1 MKKIMFISGLAL
13 AILFIY
19 LIYVYII
26 HNEWDKTEQLLLVFG
41 FIVSVLLIF
50 IKLFQVL
57 KEKKKLKNQ

>member
-26 HNEWDKTEQLLLVFG
+26 HNEWNKTEQLLLVFG
-41 FIVSVLLIF
+41 FIISVLLIF
-50 IKLFQVL
+50 IKLFQVF

>member
-26 HNEWDKTEQLLLVFG
+26 HNEWNKTEQLLLVFG
-41 FIVSVLLIF
+41 FIISVLLIF